1 MRLFLG
7 AIMKLIGSNPSPF
20 ARRVRMWAAQN
31 NVDLALVNLDI
42 FSEQDRP
49 TLASNNPG
57 RKIPVLI
64 DGDLTLSDSTIILRY
79 LIAKA
84 GKTPL
89 SWSQEHLLNIINAC
103 NDSLVELALS
113 RRSGF
118 DTSDDKLFF
127 NLQNER
133 IAETLSYLNSH
144 LTDEQ
149 FISCDCLAISLYC
162 LLDWIYF
169 RDLHD
174 LTPFTQL
181 VAFHH
186 RYSFQASAKQTDPRN

>member
-79 LIAKA
+79 LS
-84 GKTPL
+84 PR
-89 SWSQEHLLNIINAC
+89 
-103 NDSLVELALS
+103 LV
-113 RRSGF
+113 
-118 DTSDDKLFF
+118 K
-127 NLQNER
+127 
-133 IAETLSYLNSH
+133 
-144 LTDEQ
+144 
-149 FISCDCLAISLYC
+149 
-162 LLDWIYF
+162 
-169 RDLHD
+169 
-174 LTPFTQL
+174 
-181 VAFHH
+181 HH
-186 RYSFQASAKQTDPRN
+186 

>member
-144 LTDEQ
+144 FNDAILSHTIDEINSMPSRVIATRHIGLSHHGGTTS
-149 FISCDCLAISLYC
+149 ISSCA
-162 LLDWIYF
+162 
-169 RDLHD
+169 
-174 LTPFTQL
+174 
-181 VAFHH
+181 A
-186 RYSFQASAKQTDPRN
+186 